1 MSPSRRVPTA
11 DEVLLEAEGD
21 LRTIAQVLE
30 QRPSGLGQSAEGLNL
45 ILAVSRQMTRVLNL
59 DQLLDVVMDSV
70 MQLTRAERGFLMLY
84 DTDGILKF
92 RVIRNPQGQ
101 VWEGSDYQVSHT
113 ITARVLES
121 GQPLW
126 VRDASA
132 ESQLSR
138 SASIAELKIRS
149 CMCVP
154 LWTTQSSERRI
165 FGLIYVDSQQIQESF
180 SASDLE
186 LLSALAAQAAIAIE
200 NAQLVENIRRLEEEK
215 RLKLEEENRSL
226 QQIIESKSELLG
238 QSRPMEQVFS
248 MIRRVAGSEV
258 SVLLL
263 GESGTGKTLVAR
275 TIHELSLRQERPFI
289 VIDCGAIP
297 ENLLESELF
306 GYEKGAFTGAYSR
319 KLGKFELADGGTI
332 FLEEIGELPASLQIK
347 LLRVLQQGE
356 LEHIGG
362 RETIK
367 VDVRV
372 VSATN
377 RDLEQDVKSGRFR
390 QDLYYRL
397 NVISINL
404 PPLREREGDILMLAA
419 VFLERYAS
427 KHRKRITSFST
438 QAKAALLAYSW
449 PGNVREL
456 EHKVERA
463 VVMCDGERLEAEHL
477 ELEAPTKPSVEE
489 GSDFTASEA
498 PAKLKQARQQLE
510 ERMLRQAL
518 HRCQGDIS
526 ATARELGIPRQQ
538 VYRLLARYR
547 IPHRKQG

>member
-1 MSPSRRVPTA
+1 MSPSRRMPTA
-11 DEVLLEAEGD
+11 DEAIIEADED
-21 LRTIAQVLE
+21 LRAISQALE
-30 QRPSGLGQSAEGLNL
+30 QSPSALAQSPEGLNL
-45 ILAVSRQMTRVLNL
+45 LLSVSRQMTRVLNL

-84 DTDGILKF
+84 DSDQVLKF

-101 VWEGSDYQVSHT
+101 VWEGEDYQVSHT
-113 ITARVLES
+113 ITSKVLES
-121 GQPLW
+121 GQALW
-126 VRDASA
+126 VRDASS
-132 ESQLSR
+132 ESMLAK
-138 SASIAELKIRS
+138 SASIADLKIRS

-154 LWTTQSSERRI
+154 LWTSQASQRKI

-180 SASDLE
+180 SAHDLD

-226 QQIIESKSELLG
+226 QEIIESKNELLG
-238 QSRPMEQVFS
+238 QSQPMEQVFS
-248 MIRRVAGSEV
+248 MIRRVAGSDV

-263 GESGTGKTLVAR
+263 GESGTGKSLVAR
-275 TIHELSLRQERPFI
+275 TIHQLSLRKDHPFI

-297 ENLLESELF
+297 ETLLESELF

-319 KLGKFELADGGTI
+319 KPGKFELADGGTVL
-332 FLEEIGELPASLQIK
+332 LEEIGEMPPSLQIK
-347 LLRVLQQGE
+347 LLRILQQGE

-372 VSATN
+372 IAATN
-377 RDLEQDVKSGRFR
+377 RDLEQDVKNGRFR

-397 NVISINL
+397 NIITITL
-404 PPLREREGDILMLAA
+404 PPLRQRQSDILMLAGF
-419 VFLERYAS
+419 FLERYAA
-427 KHRKRITSFST
+427 KHRKKITSFSSR
-438 QAKAALLAYSW
+438 AKVALQNYEW

-456 EHKVERA
+456 EHKIERA
-463 VVMCDGERLEAEHL
+463 VIMCDGDRIEPEHL
-477 ELEAPTKPSVEE
+477 ELAAPEAVAEE
-489 GSDFTASEA
+489 TVDSFN
-498 PAKLKQARQQLE
+498 LKQARYRLE
-510 ERMLRQAL
+510 EQMLRQAL
-518 HRCQGDIS
+518 ARCQGDIS

-538 VYRLLARYR
+538 VYRLLARHR
-547 IPHRKQG
+547 IAHRKPG

>member
-11 DEVLLEAEGD
+11 DEVLLEAEDD
-21 LRTIAQVLE
+21 LRMIAQALE
-30 QRPSGLGQSAEGLNL
+30 QRPATLEQSPEGLNL

-84 DTDGILKF
+84 DSDGILKF

-101 VWEGSDYQVSHT
+101 VWEGTDYQVSHT

-126 VRDASA
+126 VKDASA

-138 SASIAELKIRS
+138 SASITELKIRS

-154 LWTTQSSERRI
+154 LWTTQSSERKI
-165 FGLIYVDSQQIQESF
+165 FGLVYVDSQQIQESF
-180 SASDLE
+180 SAADLE

-248 MIRRVAGSEV
+248 MIRRVSGSEV
-258 SVLLL
+258 SVLIL

-275 TIHELSLRQERPFI
+275 TIHELSQRREKPFI

-306 GYEKGAFTGAYSR
+306 GYEKGAFTGAYGR
-319 KLGKFELADGGTI
+319 KLGKFELANGGTV

-372 VSATN
+372 VAATN

-390 QDLYYRL
+390 QDLFYRL
-397 NVISINL
+397 NIITINL
-404 PPLREREGDILMLAA
+404 PPLRDREGDILMLAG
-419 VFLERYAS
+419 VFLEKYAS
-427 KHRKRITSFST
+427 KHRKRISAFTA
-438 QAKAALLAYSW
+438 QAKAALQAYSW

-463 VVMCDGERLEAEHL
+463 VIMCDGERLEAEHL
-477 ELEAPTKPSVEE
+477 ELEAPP
-489 GSDFTASEA
+489 TALPQPATS
-498 PAKLKQARQQLE
+498 AKLKQARRQLE
-510 ERMLRQAL
+510 EQMLRQAL
-518 HRCQGDIS
+518 ARSRGDIS

>member
-11 DEVLLEAEGD
+11 DEVLLEAESD
-21 LRTIAQVLE
+21 LRTVSQVLE
-30 QRPSGLGQSAEGLNL
+30 QRPAGLEQSPEGLNL

-84 DTDGILKF
+84 DSDGILKF

-101 VWEGSDYQVSHT
+101 VWEGTDYQVSHT

-126 VRDASA
+126 VKDASA

-154 LWTTQSSERRI
+154 LWTSQSAERRI
-165 FGLIYVDSQQIQESF
+165 FGLIYVDSQQIHESF
-180 SASDLE
+180 SAADLE

-200 NAQLVENIRRLEEEK
+200 NAQLVESIRRLEEEK

-275 TIHELSLRQERPFI
+275 TIHELSLRQDRPFI

-306 GYEKGAFTGAYSR
+306 GYEKGAFTGAYGR
-319 KLGKFELADGGTI
+319 KLGKFELANGGTV

-372 VSATN
+372 VAATN

-397 NVISINL
+397 NIITIHL
-404 PPLREREGDILMLAA
+404 PPLRDRQGDVLMLAG

-427 KHRKRITSFST
+427 KHRKRISSFSA
-438 QAKAALLAYSW
+438 QAKAALQAYAW

-463 VVMCDGERLEAEHL
+463 VIMCDGERLEAEHL
-477 ELEAPTKPSVEE
+477 ELEAPPQAALPE
-489 GSDFTASEA
+489 GQPPQPAGA
-498 PAKLKQARQQLE
+498 AKLKQARQQLE
-510 ERMLRQAL
+510 EHLLRQAL
-518 HRCQGDIS
+518 SRCQGDIS

-538 VYRLLARYR
+538 VYRLLSRYR

>member
-1 MSPSRRVPTA
+1 VPTA
-11 DEVLLEAEGD
+11 DEVLLEAEDD
-21 LRTIAQVLE
+21 LRMIAQALE
-30 QRPSGLGQSAEGLNL
+30 QRPATLEQSPEGLNL

-84 DTDGILKF
+84 DSDGILKF

-101 VWEGSDYQVSHT
+101 VWEGTDYQVSHT

-126 VRDASA
+126 VKDASA

-138 SASIAELKIRS
+138 SASITELKIRS

-154 LWTTQSSERRI
+154 LWTTQSSERKI
-165 FGLIYVDSQQIQESF
+165 FGLVYVDSQQIQESF
-180 SASDLE
+180 SAADLE

-248 MIRRVAGSEV
+248 MIRRVSGSEV
-258 SVLLL
+258 SVLIL

-275 TIHELSLRQERPFI
+275 TIHELSQRREKPFI

-306 GYEKGAFTGAYSR
+306 GYEKGAFTGAYGR
-319 KLGKFELADGGTI
+319 KLGKFELANGGTV

-372 VSATN
+372 VAATN

-390 QDLYYRL
+390 QDLFYRL
-397 NVISINL
+397 NIITINL
-404 PPLREREGDILMLAA
+404 PPLRDREGDILMLAG
-419 VFLERYAS
+419 VFLEKYAS
-427 KHRKRITSFST
+427 KHRKRISAFTA
-438 QAKAALLAYSW
+438 QAKAALQAYSW

-463 VVMCDGERLEAEHL
+463 VIMCDGERLEAEHL
-477 ELEAPTKPSVEE
+477 ELEAPP
-489 GSDFTASEA
+489 TALPQPATS
-498 PAKLKQARQQLE
+498 AKLKQARRQLE
-510 ERMLRQAL
+510 EQMLRQAL
-518 HRCQGDIS
+518 ARSRGDIS

>member
-1 MSPSRRVPTA
+1 MSPSRRAPTA

-21 LRTIAQVLE
+21 LRAAAQALE
-30 QRPSGLGQSAEGLNL
+30 QGGSGLGQSSEGLNL
-45 ILAVSRQMTRVLNL
+45 ILSVSRQMTRVLNL

-84 DTDGILKF
+84 DSDGILKF

-101 VWEGSDYQVSHT
+101 VWDGADYQVSRT
-113 ITARVLES
+113 ITNRVLES
-121 GQPLW
+121 GQSLW
-126 VRDASA
+126 VKDAAA
-132 ESQLSR
+132 ESQLAQ
-138 SASIAELKIRS
+138 ASSITELKIRS
-149 CMCVP
+149 CLCVP
-154 LWTTQSSERRI
+154 LWTSQAPEPKI
-165 FGLIYVDSQQIQESF
+165 FGLIYVDSQQIQETF
-180 SASDLE
+180 SAGDLE

-200 NAQLVENIRRLEEEK
+200 NAQLVSDIKRLEEEK

-226 QQIIESKSELLG
+226 QQIIEAKNELLG
-238 QSRPMEQVFS
+238 QSQPMEQVFS

-258 SVLLL
+258 NVLLL

-275 TIHELSLRQERPFI
+275 TIHELSLRRDRPFI

-319 KLGKFELADGGTI
+319 KLGKFELANGGTV

-372 VSATN
+372 VAATN
-377 RDLEQDVKSGRFR
+377 RDLEQEVKAGRFR

-397 NVISINL
+397 NIITIHL
-404 PPLREREGDILMLAA
+404 PPLRARQGDILMLAG
-419 VFLERYAS
+419 VFLEKFSA
-427 KHRKRITSFST
+427 KHRKRIINFS
-438 QAKAALLAYSW
+438 AAARAALEAYSW

-463 VVMCDGERLEAEHL
+463 VIMCDGERIEPEHL
-477 ELEAPTKPSVEE
+477 EILPPAQSPAAMPPDPAP
-489 GSDFTASEA
+489 GL
-498 PAKLKQARQQLE
+498 KLKQAKQQLE

-518 HRCQGDIS
+518 DLCQGDIS
-526 ATARELGIPRQQ
+526 ATAKELGVPRQQ
-538 VYRLLARYR
+538 VYRLLSRYR